1 MKEEEFGLRGR
12 IEGGRAFPHPHS
24 GGGVCVWCPAG
35 ACPQKQRQER
45 ASIGPWGLSMGGGRS
60 SSITCVASVGGMQNA
75 AVTSSTR
82 LCVGAAQG
90 LQLGKERETKRKASV
105 IIHDELGF

>member
-1 MKEEEFGLRGR
+1 
-12 IEGGRAFPHPHS
+12 
-24 GGGVCVWCPAG
+24 
-35 ACPQKQRQER
+35 
-45 ASIGPWGLSMGGGRS
+45 MGGGRT
-60 SSITCVASVGGMQNA
+60 SSITCVASVRGMQNA
-75 AVTSSTR
+75 AVTSSTQ